1 MPMEFNTYG
10 ILAMDSFD
18 YYRAYRAVQEAK
30 RTLRV
35 EHADGMVRD
44 ALDPRKNKSHPL
56 ADKKWGSNLDV
67 KA

>member
-35 EHADGMVRD
+35 
-44 ALDPRKNKSHPL
+44 
-56 ADKKWGSNLDV
+56 
-67 KA
+67 